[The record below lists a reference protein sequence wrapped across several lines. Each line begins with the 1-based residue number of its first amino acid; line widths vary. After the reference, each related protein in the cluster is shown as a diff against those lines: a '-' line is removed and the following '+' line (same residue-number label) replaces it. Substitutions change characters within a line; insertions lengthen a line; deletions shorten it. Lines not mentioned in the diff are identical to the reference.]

1 MAFVSP
7 VEKKFR
13 EAKDALNWLN
23 NTANTAERGIRID
36 FSAVQHRV
44 EPLVTQLTQIA
55 QGITTSFEGDNSVGI
70 PSSASPLNPALVPQN
85 ISTYSSMRSS
95 GSSGGLQRVTELQK
109 RKAETLATELRQLQD
124 HLCRCHQRNEANA
137 QLADRKR
144 ELLGD
149 HFTGV
154 QDRTNFAELDLH
166 QQEQKSLEYLKRR
179 FAHME
184 EESNEV
190 LAALKNQGSRLSN
203 SNSKVNSLMESL
215 GLGDTVLGQIVKRN
229 NADAAIVY
237 VGIVLLLIL
246 MWKIW
251 TWSR

>member
-7 VEKKFR
+7 VDKKFR
-13 EAKDALNWLN
+13 EAKDAVNWLN

-36 FSAVQHRV
+36 FVAVQQRV
-44 EPLVTQLTQIA
+44 EPLVAQLTQIA
-55 QGITTSFEGDNSVGI
+55 QGITTSIDPDNAQTVTGG
-70 PSSASPLNPALVPQN
+70 ASPLNPVLMPQN
-85 ISTYSSMRSS
+85 ISTYSSMRSPAS
-95 GSSGGLQRVTELQK
+95 PGGLQRITELQK

-149 HFTGV
+149 NFTGV
-154 QDRTNFAELDLH
+154 QNRTNFAELDLH

-229 NADAAIVY
+229 NADAVIVY
-237 VGIVLLLIL
+237 VGIVLLIIL

-251 TWSR
+251 SWSK